1 MFSVV
6 IPSYNSGKT
15 IARTISSILSQTY
28 QEFELIIVDN
38 SSTDNTKDI
47 VDSFKDKRISFHIIN
62 NNGMPAVSRNF
73 GVSLANYEFIAFCDS
88 DDTWTNNKLSE
99 SVHHINRGEQ
109 FISHDLHLKGSLFKP
124 FLKKIFF
131 RPKPTN
137 FNELILQ
144 GNPIFQSSVIIK
156 KELILNAGC
165 YSIDKRYIA
174 IEDFH
179 LWANVLQL
187 GAKLKFVNKKLGYYF
202 YSSSA
207 LTSSA
212 NQFMSNRAFRL
223 DFSPSYKPAWYKYN
237 IATYLLRK
245 NMNRRSILYL
255 RSICFQKNC
264 SFELRLKSF
273 FLLLKACIR

>member
-1 MFSVV
+1 MFSIVV
-6 IPSYNSGKT
+6 PTFNSGVT
-15 IARTISSILSQTY
+15 IARTITSILSQTY
-28 QEFELIIVDN
+28 SEFELIIVDN
-38 SSTDNTKDI
+38 FSTDNTKDI
-47 VDSFKDKRISFHIIN
+47 VESFEDKRISFHRVN

-73 GVSLANYEFIAFCDS
+73 GVSLAKYDYIAFCDS

-99 SVHHINRGEQ
+99 SVHHIDRGEQ

-124 FLKKIFF
+124 ILKKIFF
-131 RPKPTN
+131 RSKPRN
-137 FNELILQ
+137 FNEIILQ

-156 KELILNAGC
+156 RELILKAGC
-165 YSIDKRYIA
+165 YTIDKRYIA

-187 GAKLKFVNKKLGYYF
+187 GVTLKFINKKLGYYF

-207 LTSSA
+207 LSSSA
-212 NQFMSNRAFRL
+212 NQFISNRAFRL
-223 DFSPSYKPAWYKYN
+223 DFSPTYKPAWYKYN

-264 SFELRLKSF
+264 SIELRLKSL
-273 FLLLKACIR
+273 FLLLKACAR